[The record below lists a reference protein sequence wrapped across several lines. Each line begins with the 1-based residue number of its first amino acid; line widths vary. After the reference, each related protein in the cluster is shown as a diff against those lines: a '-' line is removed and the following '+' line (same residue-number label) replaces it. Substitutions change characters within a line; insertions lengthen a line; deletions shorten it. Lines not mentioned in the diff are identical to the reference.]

1 VSDPVQIIAI
11 VTSIV
16 LLVLVIELVRRK
28 KLSEEYSFVWIICAL
43 ALLILSIGRRVL
55 DVVAVALGI
64 YYPPAALILVLILFV
79 FVASLSFSVVVSKQ
93 RRQIERLIEDAA
105 LLEARVREL
114 SERGAGRGTSAS

>member
-1 VSDPVQIIAI
+1 MSDPVQIIAI
-11 VTSIV
+11 VTSIL

-28 KLSEEYSFVWIICAL
+28 KLSEEYSFVWIIGAL